1 MAKETDLAICFFL
14 QSLRRQN
21 RNEKTIRAYASDI
34 IGLLHHLGLNSHSLD
49 LAALAG
55 VQTTD
60 LQSYLAK
67 LTAKGLK
74 IATVKRRAAA
84 IRKLFSFLCA
94 EGILKHDP
102 SAALSVKP
110 ATRAVLSANEV
121 LSAFRYLLSRQRSEK
136 SSQAIR
142 YCRDELILMLMLFYG
157 VRQYQI
163 AGLRLSSIEKLKS
176 SVALS
181 VSRDFVIRLD
191 GFVMEKLRA
200 YLAARRSNADTI
212 FLEPARKK
220 PVDHSII
227 KIILTE
233 LSFAVHVNY
242 TPRLLHNT
250 FLHLQQNPAERRIL
264 IERIIRE
271 SSPHAYGAVAN
282 A

>member
-1 MAKETDLAICFFL
+1 MANETDLAISFFL
-14 QSLRRQN
+14 QSLRKEK
-21 RNEKTIRAYASDI
+21 RNEKTVTAYASDI
-34 IGLLHHLGLNSHSLD
+34 AGLLHHLGLNSQSLD
-49 LAALAG
+49 LATLAG
-55 VQTTD
+55 VQIPD
-60 LQSYLAK
+60 LRSYLGK
-67 LTAKGLK
+67 LTTKGLK

-84 IRKLFSFLCA
+84 IRKFFSFLCA

-102 SAALSVKP
+102 SAALSVRP
-110 ATRAVLSANEV
+110 ATRAVLSANEI
-121 LSAFRYLLSRQRSEK
+121 LSAFRYLLGQQQSEK
-136 SSQAIR
+136 GTQAIR
-142 YCRDELILMLMLFYG
+142 YRRDELILMLMLFYG

-163 AGLRLSSIEKLKS
+163 AALRLSCIEKLKTA
-176 SVALS
+176 VTLS
-181 VSRDFVIRLD
+181 VNRDFVIRLD
-191 GFVMEKLRA
+191 RFVMEKLRA

-250 FLHLQQNPAERRIL
+250 FLHLQQNPGERRVL
-264 IERIIRE
+264 IERIIQD
-271 SSPHAYGAVAN
+271 SSAHTYGAAAN